1 MLSRLTL
8 TRPRFS
14 HPLKTF
20 TALALL
26 VASCRIADQTSS
38 NNDLT
43 ELRITPNAV
52 ALGSNQSVQLRAM
65 GRTRDGGTR
74 EVQASWSASGG
85 TIDQTGRYTA
95 DQTAGD
101 FDVVAT
107 VESQQLTASAKVHVR
122 GSLKQVVLMPAS
134 TSVAPGAQI
143 TFTDYGL
150 VANGDTVTVSP
161 TFTATGGTITS
172 DGKYTAGSTP
182 GNYRVIA
189 TAVVN
194 NSGTTVADTSQVT
207 ISGSTVPVATVTV
220 APNPASVA
228 VGATVQL
235 TATLKDANQNTLTGR
250 TVTWT
255 TSNASVATVNS
266 GTGLVSGVAVGSA
279 TITATSEG
287 KSGTSAITVV
297 AGTPAPVATVTVT
310 PNPASVAVG
319 ATVQLTA
326 TLKDA
331 NGNTLTGRTVAWTTS
346 NASFA
351 TVNAST
357 GLVTGVAAGS
367 ATITATSEGKS
378 GTSAVTVVAGTP
390 APVAT
395 VTVTPNPA
403 SVAVGATVQ
412 LTATLKDANGN
423 TLTGRTVAWTTS
435 NASFATVNSSSGL
448 VTGVAAGSATITAT
462 SEGKSGTSAVTVTAP
477 SGGGSNVLVGAGDI
491 SDCGNDNDEATAK
504 LLDGISGTVYT
515 TGDNVYSDG
524 TSTEYQQCYDPT
536 WGRHKARTKPS
547 PGNHDYHTSGAAGY
561 YGYFGSLAGPSGR
574 GYYSYDLGDWH
585 IISLN
590 SEVSMSAGSA
600 QETWL
605 RTDLAAST
613 KQCTLAYWHKPR
625 FSSGT
630 NHGSLS
636 SAQPLWQALYDFHAE
651 IVLNGHEHNYERF
664 APQTPTG
671 TADATNGIR
680 EFVVGTGG
688 ESHYTGNSP
697 IANSQVF
704 NGSTFGVLKL
714 TLSAG
719 TYSWQ
724 FIPVSGQSFTDSGSG
739 TCH

>member
-287 KSGTSAITVV
+287 KSGTSA
-297 AGTPAPVATVTVT
+297 
-310 PNPASVAVG
+310 
-319 ATVQLTA
+319 
-326 TLKDA
+326 
-331 NGNTLTGRTVAWTTS
+331 
-346 NASFA
+346 
-351 TVNAST
+351 
-357 GLVTGVAAGS
+357 
-367 ATITATSEGKS
+367 
-378 GTSAVTVVAGTP
+378 VTVVAGTP

-403 SVAVGATVQ
+403 SVAVGATLQ

-515 TGDNVYSDG
+515 TGDNAYSDG

>member
-1 MLSRLTL
+1 MLSRLNSTRLRVFLHPKTL
-8 TRPRFS
+8 
-14 HPLKTF
+14 

-65 GRTRDGGTR
+65 GRSRDGGTR

-85 TIDQTGRYTA
+85 TIDQNGRYTA

-101 FDVVAT
+101 VDIVAT

-161 TFTATGGTITS
+161 TFDATGGTITS
-172 DGKYTAGSTP
+172 DGKYTAGSTA
-182 GNYRVIA
+182 GSYRVIA
-189 TAVVN
+189 TALVN
-194 NSGTTVADTSQVT
+194 NSGNTVADTSQIT
-207 ISGSTVPVATVTV
+207 IGGGTPVPVATVTV
-220 APNPASVA
+220 A
-228 VGATVQL
+228 
-235 TATLKDANQNTLTGR
+235 
-250 TVTWT
+250 
-255 TSNASVATVNS
+255 
-266 GTGLVSGVAVGSA
+266 
-279 TITATSEG
+279 
-287 KSGTSAITVV
+287 
-297 AGTPAPVATVTVT
+297 
-310 PNPASVAVG
+310 
-319 ATVQLTA
+319 
-326 TLKDA
+326 
-331 NGNTLTGRTVAWTTS
+331 
-346 NASFA
+346 
-351 TVNAST
+351 
-357 GLVTGVAAGS
+357 
-367 ATITATSEGKS
+367 
-378 GTSAVTVVAGTP
+378 
-390 APVAT
+390 
-395 VTVTPNPA
+395 PNPA

-448 VTGVAAGSATITAT
+448 VSGVAVGTATITATSEGKSGKSAVTVVAGTPAPVATVTVTPNPASVAVGGTVQLTATLKDANGNTLTGRTVAWTTSNASFATVNSGTGLVSGVAAGSATITAT

-477 SGGGSNVLVGAGDI
+477 SGGGSNVFVGAGDI

-504 LLDGISGTVYT
+504 LLDGIAGTVYT
-515 TGDNVYSDG
+515 TGDNVYSSG
-524 TSTEYQQCYDPT
+524 TATEFATCYDPT
-536 WGRHKARTKPS
+536 WGRHKARTKPA
-547 PGNHDYHTSGAAGY
+547 PGNHDYNTSGATGY

-574 GYYSYDLGDWH
+574 GYYSFDLGDWH

-600 QETWL
+600 QEIWL
-605 RTDLAAST
+605 RADLAAST

-671 TADATNGIR
+671 AADATNGIR

-688 ESHYTGNSP
+688 ESHYTGMSP

>member
-1 MLSRLTL
+1 MPSRLTL

-14 HPLKTF
+14 HSLKTF

-43 ELRITPNAV
+43 ELHITPNAV

-287 KSGTSAITVV
+287 KSGTSAVTVV

-378 GTSAVTVVAGTP
+378 GTSAVTV
-390 APVAT
+390 
-395 VTVTPNPA
+395 
-403 SVAVGATVQ
+403 
-412 LTATLKDANGN
+412 
-423 TLTGRTVAWTTS
+423 
-435 NASFATVNSSSGL
+435 
-448 VTGVAAGSATITAT
+448 
-462 SEGKSGTSAVTVTAP
+462 TAP

-515 TGDNVYSDG
+515 TGDNAYSDG

>member
-1 MLSRLTL
+1 MLSRLNSTRLRGFLHRKTL
-8 TRPRFS
+8 
-14 HPLKTF
+14 

-43 ELRITPNAV
+43 ELHITPNAV

-74 EVQASWSASGG
+74 EVQASWTASGG
-85 TIDQTGRYTA
+85 TIDQNGRYTA
-95 DQTAGD
+95 DQTVGD
-101 FDVVAT
+101 VDVVAT
-107 VESQQLTASAKVHVR
+107 VESQQLTASAKVHIR

-161 TFTATGGTITS
+161 TYTATGGTITS
-172 DGKYTAGSTP
+172 DGKYTAGSTA
-182 GNYRVIA
+182 GSYRVIA

-194 NSGTTVADTSQVT
+194 NSGNTVADTSQVT
-207 ISGSTVPVATVTV
+207 IGGGSVPVATVTV
-220 APNPASVA
+220 A
-228 VGATVQL
+228 
-235 TATLKDANQNTLTGR
+235 
-250 TVTWT
+250 
-255 TSNASVATVNS
+255 
-266 GTGLVSGVAVGSA
+266 
-279 TITATSEG
+279 
-287 KSGTSAITVV
+287 
-297 AGTPAPVATVTVT
+297 

-346 NASFA
+346 NASHA
-351 TVNAST
+351 TVNSSS
-357 GLVTGVAAGS
+357 GLVSGVAVGT

-435 NASFATVNSSSGL
+435 NASHATVNSSSGL
-448 VTGVAAGSATITAT
+448 VSGVAVGTATITAT

-477 SGGGSNVLVGAGDI
+477 SGGGSNVFVGAGDI

-504 LLDGISGTVYT
+504 LLDGIAGTVYT
-515 TGDNVYSDG
+515 TGDNVYSSG
-524 TSTEYQQCYDPT
+524 TATEFATCYDPT
-536 WGRHKARTKPS
+536 WGRHKARTKPA
-547 PGNHDYHTSGAAGY
+547 PGNHDYNTSGASGY

-574 GYYSYDLGDWH
+574 GYYSFDLGDWH

-600 QETWL
+600 QEIWL
-605 RTDLAAST
+605 RADLAAST

-671 TADATNGIR
+671 AADATNGIR

-688 ESHYTGNSP
+688 ESHYTGMSP

-704 NGSTFGVLKL
+704 NGTTFGVLKL

>member
-1 MLSRLTL
+1 MLSRLNSTRLRGFLHRKTL
-8 TRPRFS
+8 
-14 HPLKTF
+14 

-43 ELRITPNAV
+43 ELHITPNAV

-74 EVQASWSASGG
+74 EVQASWTASGG
-85 TIDQTGRYTA
+85 TIDQNGRYTA
-95 DQTAGD
+95 DQTVGD
-101 FDVVAT
+101 VDVVAT
-107 VESQQLTASAKVHVR
+107 VESQQLTASAKVHIR

-161 TFTATGGTITS
+161 TYTATGGTITS
-172 DGKYTAGSTP
+172 DGKYTAGSTA
-182 GNYRVIA
+182 GSYRVIA

-194 NSGTTVADTSQVT
+194 NSGNTVADTSQVT
-207 ISGSTVPVATVTV
+207 IGGGSVPVATVTV
-220 APNPASVA
+220 A
-228 VGATVQL
+228 
-235 TATLKDANQNTLTGR
+235 
-250 TVTWT
+250 
-255 TSNASVATVNS
+255 
-266 GTGLVSGVAVGSA
+266 
-279 TITATSEG
+279 
-287 KSGTSAITVV
+287 
-297 AGTPAPVATVTVT
+297 

-346 NASFA
+346 NASHA
-351 TVNAST
+351 TVNSSS
-357 GLVTGVAAGS
+357 GLVSGVAVGT

-435 NASFATVNSSSGL
+435 NASHATVNSSSGL
-448 VTGVAAGSATITAT
+448 VSGVAAGSATITAT

-477 SGGGSNVLVGAGDI
+477 SGGGSNVFVGAGDI

-504 LLDGISGTVYT
+504 LLDGIAGTVYT
-515 TGDNVYSDG
+515 TGDNVYSSG
-524 TSTEYQQCYDPT
+524 TATEFATCYDPT
-536 WGRHKARTKPS
+536 WGRHKARTKPA
-547 PGNHDYHTSGAAGY
+547 PGNHDYNTSGASGY

-574 GYYSYDLGDWH
+574 GYYSFDLGDWH

-600 QETWL
+600 QEIWL
-605 RTDLAAST
+605 RADLAAST

-671 TADATNGIR
+671 AADATNGIR

-688 ESHYTGNSP
+688 ESHYTGMSP

-704 NGSTFGVLKL
+704 NGTTFGVLKL

>member
-1 MLSRLTL
+1 MPSRLTH
-8 TRPRFS
+8 TRPRFALS
-14 HPLKTF
+14 LKTF

-26 VASCRIADQTSS
+26 AASCRIADQTSS
-38 NNDLT
+38 TGDLT
-43 ELRITPNAV
+43 DIQITPNSV
-52 ALGSNQSVQLRAM
+52 AIGANQSVQFRAI
-65 GRTRDGGTR
+65 GHARDGSTRD
-74 EVQASWSASGG
+74 VQVSWSATGG
-85 TIDQTGRYTA
+85 TIDANGVFTA

-101 FDVVAT
+101 IDVVAT
-107 VESQQLTASAKVHVR
+107 MESQQLTASAKVHVR
-122 GSLKQVVLMPAS
+122 GALKQLVLMPATKS
-134 TSVAPGAQI
+134 LASGGSLQ
-143 TFTDYGL
+143 FTDYGV
-150 VANGDTVTVSP
+150 VANGDSVTVSP
-161 TFTATGGTITS
+161 SFTATGGTITAS
-172 DGKYTAGSTP
+172 GLYTAGSTP
-182 GNYRVIA
+182 GTFRVIA

-194 NSGTTVADTSQVT
+194 NSGNTVADTSQVT
-207 ISGSTVPVATVTV
+207 ISGTTVPVATVTV

-235 TATLKDANQNTLTGR
+235 TATLKDA
-250 TVTWT
+250 
-255 TSNASVATVNS
+255 
-266 GTGLVSGVAVGSA
+266 
-279 TITATSEG
+279 
-287 KSGTSAITVV
+287 
-297 AGTPAPVATVTVT
+297 AGI
-310 PNPASVAVG
+310 
-319 ATVQLTA
+319 
-326 TLKDA
+326 
-331 NGNTLTGRTVAWTTS
+331 TLTGRTVAWTTS

-351 TVNAST
+351 TVNSSS
-357 GLVTGVAAGS
+357 GLVTGVAVGS
-367 ATITATSEGKS
+367 ATITATSEGKT

-390 APVAT
+390 VPVFT

-448 VTGVAAGSATITAT
+448 VTGVAVGSATITATSEGKTGTSAVTVVAGTPVPVATVTVTPNPASVAVGATVQLTATLKDAAGITLTGRTVAWTTSNASFATVNSSTGLVSGVAAGSATITAT
-462 SEGKSGTSAVTVTAP
+462 SEGKSGTSAVTVT
-477 SGGGSNVLVGAGDI
+477 STSGGSNVLVGAGDI

-504 LLDGISGTVYT
+504 LLDGIAGTVYT
-515 TGDNVYSDG
+515 TGDNAYSDG
-524 TSTEYQQCYDPT
+524 TATEYANCYNPT
-536 WGRHKARTKPS
+536 WGRHKTRTRPS
-547 PGNHDYHTSGAAGY
+547 PGNHDYHTSGASGY
-561 YGYFGSLAGPSGR
+561 YGYFGSLAGPSSR
-574 GYYSYDLGDWH
+574 GYYSYDVGDWH

-590 SEVSMSAGSA
+590 SEVSMSAGST
-600 QETWL
+600 QEQWL
-605 RTDLAAST
+605 RADLAAST

-630 NHGSLS
+630 NHGSES
-636 SAQPLWQALYDFHAE
+636 AAQPLWQALYDFHAE

-714 TLSAG
+714 TLGAG

-724 FIPVSGQSFTDSGSG
+724 FVPVAGQSFTDSGSG

>member
-287 KSGTSAITVV
+287 KSGTSA
-297 AGTPAPVATVTVT
+297 
-310 PNPASVAVG
+310 
-319 ATVQLTA
+319 
-326 TLKDA
+326 
-331 NGNTLTGRTVAWTTS
+331 
-346 NASFA
+346 
-351 TVNAST
+351 
-357 GLVTGVAAGS
+357 
-367 ATITATSEGKS
+367 
-378 GTSAVTVVAGTP
+378 VTVVAGTP

-515 TGDNVYSDG
+515 TGDNAYSDG